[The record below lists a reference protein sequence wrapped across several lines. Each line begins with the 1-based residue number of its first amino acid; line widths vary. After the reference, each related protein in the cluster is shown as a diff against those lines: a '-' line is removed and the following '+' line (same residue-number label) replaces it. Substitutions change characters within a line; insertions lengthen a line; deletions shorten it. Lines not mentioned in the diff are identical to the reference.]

1 MDAPVYIQI
10 HNAIRAD
17 IEAGKWRVGDRIP
30 SERDLAVTF
39 KVSRMTLRQA
49 IQTLVDE
56 GILERRV
63 GSGTYVANQKVQEK
77 MSGVTSFTDLMQAQ
91 GKVPSS
97 KTVSYHV
104 AQPTSSEVEKDKQ
117 ARLKDGTLAGSVLMY
132 KDAFKNAMSFMD
144 ASLFDAVEMSSVNQ
158 AREFNLTSKGTL
170 EVGKD
175 ADINVLDRNNDL
187 VATYSYGVKHDTED

>member
-1 MDAPVYIQI
+1 MPEGKSELGGQTVY
-10 HNAIRAD
+10 
-17 IEAGKWRVGDRIP
+17 V
-30 SERDLAVTF
+30 
-39 KVSRMTLRQA
+39 
-49 IQTLVDE
+49 
-56 GILERRV
+56 
-63 GSGTYVANQKVQEK
+63 
-77 MSGVTSFTDLMQAQ
+77 
-91 GKVPSS
+91 
-97 KTVSYHV
+97 
-104 AQPTSSEVEKDKQ
+104 KDKQ